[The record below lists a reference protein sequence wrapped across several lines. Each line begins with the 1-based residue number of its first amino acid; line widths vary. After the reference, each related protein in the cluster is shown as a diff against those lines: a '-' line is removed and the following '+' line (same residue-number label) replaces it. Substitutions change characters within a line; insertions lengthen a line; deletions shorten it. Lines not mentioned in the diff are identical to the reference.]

1 MIRTFAAALL
11 GSTLAMSAGAFAQEA
26 NTQPMQP
33 SNTGDA
39 AATQGSFL
47 TIQQA
52 DQMLGSNLMDAN
64 VVGAANEDIGEV
76 EDLLLD
82 QQGRVI
88 GVVVEVGGFLG
99 IGDKEVAIPSD
110 AMRFVLAQDAQATAS
125 NTGGTTVDP
134 ASTASVTPG
143 TTTEPA
149 AGTAGTAT
157 MGVQPGTM
165 GMSPGATSPDG
176 MNTTTASANT
186 TSPRVTNWG
195 WTGGRI
201 DHIQIDYT
209 REQLEAAPPFES
221 VDN

>member
-11 GSTLAMSAGAFAQEA
+11 GTTLAMATDAFAQE
-26 NTQPMQP
+26 TSGQPMQ
-33 SNTGDA
+33 TA
-39 AATQGSFL
+39 AAGNNAAMQGGFL

-64 VVGAANEDIGEV
+64 VMGAANEDIGEV

-99 IGDKEVAIPSD
+99 IGDKEVAIPSE
-110 AMRFVLAQDAQATAS
+110 ALRFVLAQDAQATTAG
-125 NTGGTTVDP
+125 NTQTMVDP
-134 ASTASVTPG
+134 ANTASVTPG
-143 TTTEPA
+143 TAPAPA
-149 AGTAGTAT
+149 ADASGTAAV
-157 MGVQPGTM
+157 GVQPGTM
-165 GMSPGATSPDG
+165 GMSPGTTSPDG
-176 MNTTTASANT
+176 MNTTTASANA
-186 TSPRVTNWG
+186 TSQRLGNWG

-201 DHIQIDYT
+201 DHIQIDFT
-209 REQLEAAPPFES
+209 REQLEQAPAFES